1 MPSIARSRT
10 VAAGQDVLWELVSD
24 PYHLPRWWPQ
34 LERVED
40 ATEDAWTKV
49 LRSARGKVVRADYSR
64 VEAEPPRRML
74 WRHEVDESPFEAI
87 LSDSLIEIVL
97 EPDGSDRTRVRM
109 RIEQKLRGSYRLG
122 GWMMRRATRRQLD
135 DALDGLE
142 RAVGAG

>member
-1 MPSIARSRT
+1 MASIARSRT

-64 VEAEPPRRML
+64 VEAEPPRRIL

-135 DALDGLE
+135 EALDGLE
-142 RAVGAG
+142 RAVGAT

>member
-64 VEAEPPRRML
+64 VESEPPRRIL
-74 WRHEVDESPFEAI
+74 WRQEVDESPFEAI

-97 EPDGSDRTRVRM
+97 EPQNERETRVRM
-109 RIEQKLRGSYRLG
+109 RTEQKLRGSYRLG
-122 GWMMRRATRRQLD
+122 AWMMRRATRRQLD
-135 DALDGLE
+135 EALDGLE
-142 RAVGAG
+142 RAVGAS

>member
-1 MPSIARSRT
+1 MPTVSRT
-10 VAAGQDVLWELVSD
+10 RSVPAAPEEVWRVVSD
-24 PYHLPRWWPQ
+24 PQRLADWWPGVQ
-34 LERVED
+34 RVED
-40 ATEDAWTKV
+40 ATEDTWTKV

-97 EPDGSDRTRVRM
+97 EPEDQWHTRVRLRM
-109 RIEQKLRGSYRLG
+109 EQKLRGSYRLG

-135 DALDGLE
+135 EALDGLE
-142 RAVGAG
+142 RAVGAT